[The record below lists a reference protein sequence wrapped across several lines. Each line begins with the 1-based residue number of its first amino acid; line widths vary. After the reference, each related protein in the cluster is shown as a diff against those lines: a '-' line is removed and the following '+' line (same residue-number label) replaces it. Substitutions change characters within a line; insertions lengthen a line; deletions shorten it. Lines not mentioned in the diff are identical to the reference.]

1 MSIHQV
7 TNLEINDF
15 LCRFVILGDLEGD
28 LIVPLEAMLIRH
40 YLPLW
45 NVIVDG
51 FGHHD
56 PGSGRYNQARSEWD
70 VVHPGRI

>member
-7 TNLEINDF
+7 TSLEITDF

-40 YLPLW
+40 YCH
-45 NVIVDG
+45 
-51 FGHHD
+51 FGT
-56 PGSGRYNQARSEWD
+56 
-70 VVHPGRI
+70 